1 MTRSSVIGVL
11 RERASLQP
19 GDAAFTFIDY
29 DADPDG
35 VAHTLT
41 WSQLNRRVQ
50 SLAHEMQCRSAVG
63 DRAVILAP
71 QGLDYV
77 VAFLASLQAGRIGVP
92 LSVPFPG
99 VHDERVTA
107 VLRDTA
113 PSIVLTT
120 SQVSSHIAE
129 YLEPQ
134 AGQATP
140 WIAEI
145 DTLDLDTRRRPVKR
159 EQAPETAYL
168 QYTSGSTRTPAGV
181 MVSHRNLTANFE
193 QIVAGFFPDNVA
205 PSDTTSVSWLPLY
218 HDMGLMLG
226 LCAPVLGGWH
236 TVLIS
241 PFAFLA
247 RPARWIQLL
256 ASHPATVT
264 AAPNFAFDLAARK
277 TSDAD
282 LAGMNLGDVRCVLS
296 GSERVHEPTLR
307 RFADRFSAF
316 DLHEEALRPSYGL
329 AEATLFVATRQPG
342 QPPRVA
348 RFAAEELSAGRAVPC
363 DDENG
368 TALVSYGMPES
379 PSVRIVDPGTR
390 SECPSGT
397 VGEIWVHGENAC
409 AGYWEQSERTE
420 TTFGASIEDPSAGT
434 PRGPWLRTG
443 DLGFVSHGELFIVGR
458 IKDVVIIRGRNHYP
472 DDIEATIAEITRA
485 RAAAISVDKDDTE
498 HLVVIAEVRENP
510 KNPDGDMAEY
520 LVDLEGEVIAGISRS
535 HGIIPAD
542 LVLVP
547 RGSIP
552 ITTSGK
558 VRRAACAEQYRNDA
572 FARLVTA

>member
-19 GDAAFTFIDY
+19 GDVAFTFIDY
-29 DADPDG
+29 DADHAG
-35 VAHTLT
+35 VPHSLT

-50 SLAHEMQCRSAVG
+50 SLAYEMQARSAVG

-113 PSIVLTT
+113 PTVVLTT
-120 SQVSSHIAE
+120 SQVSGQIAE

-134 AGQATP
+134 GGSDSP
-140 WIAEI
+140 WVAEI
-145 DTLDLDTRRRPVKR
+145 DTLDLDTRRRSLKR
-159 EQAPETAYL
+159 EPTPETAYL

-193 QIVAGFFPDNVA
+193 QIVAGFFTDNVA
-205 PSDTTSVSWLPLY
+205 PSETTSVSWLPLY

-236 TVLIS
+236 TVLTS
-241 PFAFLA
+241 PFSFLA
-247 RPARWIQLL
+247 RPARWLQQL

-282 LAGMNLGDVRCVLS
+282 LAGMDLGDVRCLLS

-307 RFADRFSAF
+307 RFADRFALF
-316 DLHEEALRPSYGL
+316 GLRQEALRPSYGL
-329 AEATLFVATRQPG
+329 AEATLFVATRETG
-342 QPPRVA
+342 QPPKVT
-348 RFAAEELSAGRAVPC
+348 RFAHEALSAGRAEPC
-363 DDENG
+363 DDETG

-379 PSVRIVDPGTR
+379 PTVRIVNADTQT
-390 SECPSGT
+390 ECPDGT
-397 VGEIWVHGENAC
+397 VGEIWVNGENVC
-409 AGYWEQSERTE
+409 TGYWEQSERTE
-420 TTFGASIEDPSAGT
+420 TTFGALIDNPSAGT
-434 PRGPWLRTG
+434 PTGRWLRTG
-443 DLGFVSHGELFIVGR
+443 DLGFVSDGELYIVGR

-485 RAAAISVDKDDTE
+485 RAAAISVEKDDAE
-498 HLVVIAEVRENP
+498 QLVVIAEVRESP
-510 KNPDGDMAEY
+510 DSADGDVAAR
-520 LVDLEGEVIAGISRS
+520 LADLEGEVTAAISRS
-535 HGIIPAD
+535 HGIIAAD

-547 RGSIP
+547 RGAIP

-558 VRRAACAEQYRNDA
+558 VRRASCVEQYRNDA
-572 FARLVTA
+572 FPRLVHA

>member
-19 GDAAFTFIDY
+19 GDVAFTFIDY
-29 DADPDG
+29 DTDPEG

-50 SLAHEMQCRSAVG
+50 SLAYEMQARSAVG

-99 VHDERVTA
+99 VHDDRVTA

-120 SQVSSHIAE
+120 SAVSSHIAE

-134 AGQATP
+134 AGQAAP

-193 QIVAGFFPDNVA
+193 QVVAGFFPDNIA
-205 PSDTTSVSWLPLY
+205 PSDTTSISWLPLY

-247 RPARWIQLL
+247 KPARWMQLL
-256 ASHPATVT
+256 ATHPATVT

-282 LAGMNLGDVRCVLS
+282 LTGMDLGDVRCVLS

-307 RFADRFSAF
+307 RFSDRFAAF
-316 DLHEEALRPSYGL
+316 NLHEQALRPSYGL
-329 AEATLFVATRQPG
+329 AEATLFVATRETG
-342 QPPRVA
+342 HPPKVA
-348 RFAAEELSAGRAVPC
+348 RFAAQELSDGRAVPC

-379 PSVRIVDPGTR
+379 PTVRIVDPQTR
-390 SECPSGT
+390 AECPTGI
-397 VGEIWVHGENAC
+397 VGEIWVHGENVC

-420 TTFGASIEDPSAGT
+420 TTFGASIDSPSAGT
-434 PRGPWLRTG
+434 PTGPWLRTG
-443 DLGFVSHGELFIVGR
+443 DLGFVSGGELFIVGR
-458 IKDVVIIRGRNHYP
+458 IK
-472 DDIEATIAEITRA
+472 
-485 RAAAISVDKDDTE
+485 
-498 HLVVIAEVRENP
+498 
-510 KNPDGDMAEY
+510 
-520 LVDLEGEVIAGISRS
+520 
-535 HGIIPAD
+535 
-542 LVLVP
+542 
-547 RGSIP
+547 
-552 ITTSGK
+552 TS
-558 VRRAACAEQYRNDA
+558 
-572 FARLVTA
+572 